1 MHFLFEKLKDFT
13 MEDNFKYNVLDKI
26 NSPQDVKKLDIEG
39 LKTLC
44 GELRQ
49 YIINVLSENP
59 GHLAS
64 SLGTVEL
71 IVALHYLFNV
81 PEDTLVFDV
90 GHQAYAHKVLT
101 GRKEQFKQIRK
112 LGGLSGFPKRSE
124 SMYDNFGTGHAS
136 TSVSASLA
144 MALADKIAGND
155 KNFHIAVIGDGSM
168 TGGMA
173 FEALNHAGSTSA
185 NLLVILNDNGISIDK
200 RVGAM
205 SQYFTNITSSAK
217 YNKVKNQIWNALGG
231 NKDEYN
237 KHRTFFRSIL
247 LFFKNLFA
255 GQSNFFEALHIRY
268 FGPIDGH
275 DLPTLISTIEKL
287 KKIQG
292 PKLLHIVTTKGKGL
306 PLAENNPTVYHAPG
320 VFDAK
325 TGERE
330 KKTADNGQPLK
341 FSEVFGK
348 SLVEL
353 AERYDNIV
361 AITPAMLSGSCL
373 NEMNVRFP
381 ERTFDVG
388 IAEEHAVTLAAGFA
402 TRNIRPFCCVY
413 SSFLQRSFDQIIH
426 DVALQN
432 LPVTLC
438 IDRAGLVGDDGATHH
453 GVFDLSYLNMIPNMI
468 VAAPKDEV
476 EMRDMMFTSLS
487 VDKPFAI
494 RYPRGS
500 GFVADWR
507 KEFSLVE
514 IGKAE
519 EIYAGKQIAV
529 LFIGTIGKECTDAVN
544 ELKKEGKE
552 VGLYNFRF
560 LKPLDKDMLRHVFDT
575 YNYII
580 TVEDGVKTGGFGWSV
595 TNFAAE
601 NSCSN
606 HITVLGIDDKFIQ
619 HGSIKQL
626 KEICGIDK
634 DSIKREILKKLN

>member
-1 MHFLFEKLKDFT
+1 
-13 MEDNFKYNVLDKI
+13 MEDNFKYTVLDKI
-26 NSPQDVKKLDIEG
+26 NSPGDVKNLDIDE
-39 LKTLC
+39 LKILC

-81 PEDTLVFDV
+81 PDDTLVFDV

-101 GRKEQFKQIRK
+101 ERREQFKQIRK
-112 LGGLSGFPKRSE
+112 LNGLSGFPKRSE
-124 SMYDNFGTGHAS
+124 SKYDNFGTGHAS

-144 MALADKIAGND
+144 MALADKIVGND

-255 GQSNFFEALHIRY
+255 GKSNFFEALHIRY

-275 DLPTLISTIEKL
+275 DLSTLISTIEKL

-306 PLAENNPTVYHAPG
+306 SVAENNPTVYHAPG

-330 KKTADNGQPLK
+330 MKLADTNQPLK

-353 AERYDNIV
+353 AEKYGNIV

-373 NEMNVRFP
+373 NEMNERFP
-381 ERTFDVG
+381 QRTFDVG

-432 LPVTLC
+432 LAVTFC

-453 GVFDLSYLNMIPNMI
+453 GVFDLAYLNMIPNMI

-476 EMRDMMFTSLS
+476 EMRNMMYASLF
-487 VDKPFAI
+487 VDRPFAL
-494 RYPRGS
+494 RYPRGN
-500 GFVADWR
+500 GFITDW
-507 KEFSLVE
+507 KQDFTAIE

-519 EIYAGKQIAV
+519 EIYKGNRIAV
-529 LFIGTIGKECTDAVN
+529 LFIGTIGKECKDAIDEMANVDN
-544 ELKKEGKE
+544 E

-560 LKPLDKDMLRHVFDT
+560 LKPLDEDT
-575 YNYII
+575 LKYIFETYKYII
-580 TVEDGVKTGGFGWSV
+580 TAEDGVKTGGFGWSV
-595 TNFAAE
+595 RNFASE
-601 NSCSN
+601 NGYKN
-606 HITVLGIDDKFIQ
+606 DITVLGIDDRFIEQ
-619 HGSIKQL
+619 GTIKQL

-634 DSIKREILKKLN
+634 DSIKKKIYEKLV